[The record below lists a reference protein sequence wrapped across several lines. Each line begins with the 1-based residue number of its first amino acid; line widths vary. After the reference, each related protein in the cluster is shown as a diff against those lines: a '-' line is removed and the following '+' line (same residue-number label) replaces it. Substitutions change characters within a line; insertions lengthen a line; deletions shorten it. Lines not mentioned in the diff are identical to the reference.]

1 VHVHATKL
9 GAAMQRRENLTWIEQ
24 PLVVERAFKSL
35 LLIEVGLGEHR
46 RHQVALLDADA
57 MLASEHAADFDAE
70 LEDIGTEGTLAE
82 REELGSNIL
91 HLDEPLQRPR
101 LIANIELDD
110 ALILL
115 IARILPDRI
124 FGNDSVQPSKM
135 TVKTSPT

>member
-1 VHVHATKL
+1 
-9 GAAMQRRENLTWIEQ
+9 MQRRENLTWIEQ

-82 REELGSNIL
+82 REGFEPPIRLPVCRISSAVL
-91 HLDEPLQRPR
+91 STTQPPLQTLIYRKNFVLIHPPDLR
-101 LIANIELDD
+101 LQT
-110 ALILL
+110 
-115 IARILPDRI
+115 
-124 FGNDSVQPSKM
+124 FC
-135 TVKTSPT
+135 

>member
-82 REELGSNIL
+82 REGFEPPIRLPVCRISSAVL
-91 HLDEPLQRPR
+91 STTQPPLQTLIYRKNFVLIHPPDLR
-101 LIANIELDD
+101 LQT
-110 ALILL
+110 
-115 IARILPDRI
+115 
-124 FGNDSVQPSKM
+124 FC
-135 TVKTSPT
+135 

>member
-1 VHVHATKL
+1 
-9 GAAMQRRENLTWIEQ
+9 MQRRENLTWIEQ

-82 REELGSNIL
+82 RESAICQKLCIW
-91 HLDEPLQRPR
+91 
-101 LIANIELDD
+101 ANGLTIRR
-110 ALILL
+110 AHTHRFTHGP
-115 IARILPDRI
+115 AP
-124 FGNDSVQPSKM
+124 K
-135 TVKTSPT
+135 